1 MKCEHVANFMRIKVV
16 LLRLLYHGDQI
27 PKKSNL
33 KEERFIW
40 FMVSHISVHFCEER
54 GSRAEQL
61 TS

>member
-1 MKCEHVANFMRIKVV
+1 MRIKVV